1 MAFLYACAL
10 LLLAD
15 GKQTCP
21 AHFIL
26 EWAGQEGRIGISC
39 ELLPLVPN
47 DAPLICQLK
56 LQCPTSH
63 NFLVGD
69 VGAMEWLSVEAHRA
83 NIAFRLRE
91 PGSRD
96 GEGLKTL

>member
-1 MAFLYACAL
+1 MNICIWLIYNYLLNGFGGLLLAFVYACAL

-47 DAPLICQLK
+47 DASLICQLK
-56 LQCPTSH
+56 L
-63 NFLVGD
+63 
-69 VGAMEWLSVEAHRA
+69 
-83 NIAFRLRE
+83 
-91 PGSRD
+91 
-96 GEGLKTL
+96 